1 MDLCFGLRV
10 GGRGRAVFRAKVIV
24 PVECDD
30 QTKACMGLGQEM
42 QEDLR
47 TFCNCFMFASASLSR
62 KAFGCSET
70 HVWRWGDPVFLPFSL
85 VIVEFEG

>member
-10 GGRGRAVFRAKVIV
+10 GGRGPAVFRAKVIV
-24 PVECDD
+24 PVKCND

-47 TFCNCFMFASASLSR
+47 TFCNRSIFTSESLSR
-62 KAFGCSET
+62 KAFGGSET
-70 HVWRWGDPVFLPFSL
+70 RDWRGGIQFFGHFLQ
-85 VIVEFEG
+85 